1 MAEGQELAEA
11 RADEI
16 ALLSWEELDAYGER
30 HELQT
35 APSGWTFKVRS
46 RAFWDMDEWASGM
59 NISVKVHSLRGL
71 RRLWGY
77 KAWRT
82 RGAPDDAVPER
93 PST

>member
-1 MAEGQELAEA
+1 MPESQELAEST
-11 RADEI
+11 ADEI
-16 ALLSWEELDAYGER
+16 AALSWEDLDAYGER
-30 HELQT
+30 AELQK
-35 APSGWTFKVRS
+35 APSGRTFKVRS

-59 NISVKVHSLRGL
+59 NISVKVRRSYGL

-82 RGAPDDAVPER
+82 RGGPDDLVPER